1 MDENQLKLLSGKII
15 TFNTEQFD
23 GLKKINHW
31 LKNGQTFFTL
41 TGPAGSGKSTIIKKV
56 LDNYHRGVVVSAPT
70 HKAVRVISNI
80 TNKEGQTLHSLI
92 GLRPDVDISD
102 FNPNSPIFNPIALPR
117 INNYS
122 LIIVDEAS
130 MINADLFKLIKEK
143 TKNTKTKVL
152 FLGDNCQIPPVN
164 EKESVVFFQIDI
176 EKHFLT
182 KIERQEDTNPILLVA
197 DNVRNNLI
205 AIHESFERKTNIN
218 DLGDGITF
226 TTEKREFRKIILEK
240 FMSNEFNKSI
250 DYCRGV
256 AWKNETVMRS
266 NNVVR
271 TSIFGK
277 DSDIV
282 EINDVVTGYR
292 TIMDEK
298 QRFVIIQNSGDYR
311 IMEKCELEENAYG
324 IMGYRVKI
332 RETLINGKFKL
343 QDIFIVNSKNHD
355 NLHLYAQMHD
365 FFRDLGI
372 SNKKMWKKYYEFRR
386 CNILMETIDKY
397 QNGQLRSSYNIII
410 KDIDYGYFL
419 TCHKVQ
425 GSTYKHVGI
434 ILSDIESN
442 WVLKEKNQLFY
453 TSLTRPTS
461 TATILCNRID

>member
-1 MDENQLKLLSGKII
+1 MDENQLKLLNGKII

-197 DNVRNNLI
+197 DNIRNNLT

-226 TTEKREFRKIILEK
+226 TTEKREFRKIILDK
-240 FMSNEFNKSI
+240 FMSDEFNKSI
-250 DYCRGV
+250 DYCRGI
-256 AWKNETVMRS
+256 AWKNNTVIQS
-266 NNVVR
+266 NNIIR

-282 EINDVVTGYR
+282 EINDVITGYR
-292 TIMDEK
+292 TIMNEG
-298 QRFVIIQNSGDYR
+298 QRSVIIQNSSDYR
-311 IMEKCELEENAYG
+311 VLEKSKEEENGYG
-324 IMGYRVKI
+324 IMGYRVKL
-332 RETLINGKFKL
+332 RESLYNGKFKF
-343 QDIFIVNSKNHD
+343 QDIFIINTKNHD

-365 FFRDLGI
+365 FFRDMGI
-372 SNKKMWKKYYEFRR
+372 SNKKNWKKYYEFRR
-386 CNILMETIDKY
+386 SNLLMKSIDKY
-397 QNGQLRSSYNIII
+397 QNGLYRSSRDIII

-453 TSLTRPTS
+453 TSLTRPIS

>member
-1 MDENQLKLLSGKII
+1 MNENQLKLLNGKII

-70 HKAVRVISNI
+70 HKAVSVISNI

-197 DNVRNNLI
+197 DNIRNNLT

-226 TTEKREFRKIILEK
+226 TTEKREFRKIILDK
-240 FMSNEFNKSI
+240 FMSDEFNKSI
-250 DYCRGV
+250 DYCRGI
-256 AWKNETVMRS
+256 AWKNNTVIQS
-266 NNVVR
+266 NNIIR

-292 TIMDEK
+292 TIMNEG
-298 QRFVIIQNSGDYR
+298 QRSVIIQNSSDYR
-311 IMEKCELEENAYG
+311 VLEKSKEEENGYG
-324 IMGYRVKI
+324 IMGYRVKL
-332 RETLINGKFKL
+332 RESLYNGKFKF
-343 QDIFIVNSKNHD
+343 QDIFIIDTKNHD

-365 FFRDLGI
+365 FFRDMGI
-372 SNKKMWKKYYEFRR
+372 SNKKNWKKYYEFRR
-386 CNILMETIDKY
+386 SNLLMKTIDKY
-397 QNGQLRSSYNIII
+397 QNGLYRSSRDIII

-434 ILSDIESN
+434 ILSDIEKN

-453 TSLTRPTS
+453 TSLTRPIS